1 MRHAV
6 LWVGL
11 LACLLGVLWGASAC
25 QVEPTPSPE
34 PTITVHGLAEE
45 PTAAPTLVYDGHFP
59 VGYPTPVP
67 IIYNMNDYA
76 NRDWA
81 TLYPQFGPMGAWSN
95 WNWLAVHQ
103 GPGQLNFGAIEQYL
117 SISAKYQVTLRDG
130 TVISK
135 PIAISIQVFP
145 EPGYDSTPEWVYR
158 KIPGSPTLNGRLVGQ
173 VVDPDGAGV
182 CPPLA
187 APKWGDPTWRDAYD
201 EMVLALGAKYND
213 DPRIDSVWI
222 ATGMY
227 GETVIEKDLGNGCY
241 YRFGT
246 SDFGQWVLN
255 RVLPIY
261 RQAFP
266 TKPVYLINTG
276 GGCLRKDSSAIAAA
290 LPVRIGLKHNSL
302 TYDIASE
309 YDVQGCGKMETMI
322 PYTETTPI
330 AFEHAFGANP
340 WQVYWSTLNGLAH
353 HADLFDLPHH
363 LTEWDILDV
372 LAQLKGLLHGY
383 DQWEFIDR
391 YLGRTLS
398 NSPGVWI
405 IFRDTQWPRLTGL
418 TSGGSCA
425 PVSRWGWG
433 EEGRDW
439 SFWLYRPDLPQGKAL
454 PLAQVPPN
462 RDPNECDP
470 VYPNIFTRYQE
481 LPAALRSNPPAEA
494 KWWNDDGTIK
504 AEIMDKIYGYY
515 SSRRTNEPTD
525 PYIYLDIDD
534 EWAYWRALPSSQ
546 PEGTATYTVTVIYLD
561 QGTDSWKLSYTNYQG
576 QQVDKYVRKANS
588 LKWKAATWRLT
599 DMYLSD
605 GLANGMDIILSSNLD
620 GNDYFHMMLVEAVGR
635 PIHLPDPEPT
645 ATPAPTLPANI
656 SDERV
661 RDLQERTGN
670 LQQRWERLWETLQQF
685 SGF

>member
-25 QVEPTPSPE
+25 LVEPTPSPE

-353 HADLFDLPHH
+353 HADLFDFPYSATSWHIP
-363 LTEWDILDV
+363 DQIAALD
-372 LAQLKGLLHGY
+372 GILHGY
-383 DQWEFIDR
+383 DQWDFIDK
-391 YLGRTLS
+391 YLGKSVENT
-398 NSPGVWI
+398 PGVWI
-405 IFRDTQWPRLTGL
+405 MFRDTQWPVDVTEWNGASCVPRL
-418 TSGGSCA
+418 
-425 PVSRWGWG
+425 WEMG
-433 EEGRDW
+433 EDNRDW
-439 SFWLYRPDLPQGKAL
+439 GYWLSRINAPGGRTLELIRPLSVNKDHPECWEAANYRFETE
-454 PLAQVPPN
+454 V
-462 RDPNECDP
+462 
-470 VYPNIFTRYQE
+470 
-481 LPAALRSNPPAEA
+481 AASLSSA
-494 KWWNDDGTIK
+494 
-504 AEIMDKIYGYY
+504 IYGYY
-515 SSRRTNEPTD
+515 SLRRTDEATGNR
-525 PYIYLDIDD
+525 YFYLDVNDA
-534 EWAYWRALPSSQ
+534 WPKWGQTPKAAG
-546 PEGTATYTVTVIYLD
+546 GTAAYTITVVYAD
-561 QGTDSWKLSYTNYQG
+561 KGTDTWGLSYKTYDGTERTLTVQKG
-576 QQVDKYVRKANS
+576 NS
-588 LKWKAATWRLT
+588 LTWKAQTWQLD
-599 DMYLSD
+599 DMYLR
-605 GLANGMDIILSSNLD
+605 NGFSQGEDFRLD
-620 GNDYFHMMLVEAVGR
+620 SLGNGDDYFHLVHVQAAG
-635 PIHLPDPEPT
+635 
-645 ATPAPTLPANI
+645 
-656 SDERV
+656 S
-661 RDLQERTGN
+661 
-670 LQQRWERLWETLQQF
+670 
-685 SGF
+685 